1 MHPLSGKKSTTEEEA
16 HPEWLSLQD
25 FCSILSI
32 SPATGRN
39 WLRLGK
45 VTPQKRISNK
55 SYFSHAYVNHL
66 KKSLESGE
74 NTALKSRR
82 NKKYI
87 SGTDI
92 DRSYVSEQSK
102 GPQYLQVLLDNC
114 QKYQLNP
121 DQKAIRILLA
131 ECACQL
137 LLTEAGKAFPP
148 KSSCL
153 AAYLEGVMDLGGYDF
168 LIDDLI
174 PDREAAMSFLHEYP
188 DLFDIL
194 YENVKG
200 DDLLGFLYISLKHLG
215 TRKAMGAYYTPS
227 GVVKK
232 LCRELFPEGDY
243 TGKKILDP
251 CCGTGNFLLHLPE
264 DLPMENIYG
273 KDIDEVSVTISRINL
288 ALRYGIKDR
297 DLLYSH
303 VTCADYLG
311 CDPSEKYD
319 YIMGNPPWGYDFSQ
333 EEKTGLRGRF
343 LTASGSGI
351 ESFVLFIEESLRH
364 LTYGGRLSFVLP
376 ESLLHVKSHRT
387 VRKILCRSCD
397 FEYIEYLGN
406 IFDKV
411 HCPCIIFQVKYT
423 GAHASCVGMKVRQGH
438 RTHQIRADRPLSEEG
453 FHFLTSDREENLLRK
468 IDSIDNK
475 CCLKGNAIFA
485 LGLVTGNNKK
495 YLSSQ
500 KTGSMEGILK
510 GSDLRKYRAKEA
522 SQYIAFK
529 PEVFQ
534 QVAPEAY
541 YRAPEKLLYR
551 FICKQLVFA
560 YDNRQSLSLNS
571 CNLLIPQIEGLSI
584 RYILAVL
591 NSRVAGFYFKN
602 RFHSVKV
609 LRSHVEQIPIP
620 FVEKKQQEEILPYVE
635 SLLGGE
641 KGTDLQEIYDRL
653 DTQIARLYR
662 LSPDDYRL
670 IRESMAEENLFL
682 L

>member
-1 MHPLSGKKSTTEEEA
+1 MQPLSGNNSKAKEPS

-25 FCSILSI
+25 LCSLLSI

-45 VTPQKRISNK
+45 LTPQNRIRKRP
-55 SYFSHAYVNHL
+55 YFSRAYVHGL

-92 DRSYVSEQSK
+92 DRSYVSQESK
-102 GPQYLQVLLDNC
+102 GPQYLQVLLENC
-114 QKYQLNP
+114 KKYQLDLDP
-121 DQKAIRILLA
+121 QEIHTLLA

-137 LLTEAGKAFPP
+137 LLSETGRTFPKKA
-148 KSSCL
+148 SCL
-153 AAYLEGVMDLGGYDF
+153 AAYLEGAMDLGGYDF
-168 LIDDLI
+168 LIDDLV
-174 PDREAAMSFLHEYP
+174 PDRESALSFLHRYP
-188 DLFDIL
+188 DLFAIS

-227 GVVKK
+227 GVVGK
-232 LCRELFPEGDY
+232 LCGELFREGDHA
-243 TGKKILDP
+243 GKTVLDP

-264 DLPMENIYG
+264 DLSIENIYG
-273 KDIDEVSVTISRINL
+273 KDIDEVSITISRINL
-288 ALRYGIKDR
+288 ALRYKTKDK

-303 VTCADYLG
+303 VTCTDYLQS
-311 CDPSEKYD
+311 DPCEQYD
-319 YIMGNPPWGYDFSQ
+319 YIIGNPPWGYDFSP
-333 EEKTGLRGRF
+333 EEKAGLQDRF

-351 ESFVLFIEESLRH
+351 ESFDLFMEESLRH
-364 LTYGGRLSFVLP
+364 LACGGRLSFVLP
-376 ESLLHVKSHRT
+376 ESILHVKSHRP
-387 VRKILCRSCD
+387 VRRILCRSCD
-397 FEYIEYLGN
+397 FQYIEYLGN

-423 GAHASCVGMKVRQGH
+423 GSPASCMGMKVRTGRQA
-438 RTHQIRADRPLSEEG
+438 HQILADRTLSEEG
-453 FHFLTSDREENLLRK
+453 FHFLTSDREEDLLHR
-468 IDSIDNK
+468 IDSIENK
-475 CCLKGNAIFA
+475 CCLKGNAVFA

-500 KTGSMEGILK
+500 KTGSMERIYK
-510 GSDLRKYRAKEA
+510 GSDLCKYRAKDP
-522 SQYIAFK
+522 SQYIEFK
-529 PEVFQ
+529 PDAFQ

-591 NSRVAGFYFKN
+591 NSRVAGFYFTN

-609 LRSHVEQIPIP
+609 LRSHIEQIPIP

-641 KGTDLQEIYDRL
+641 KDTDLQEIYDRL
-653 DTQIARLYR
+653 DVQIAKLYR
-662 LSPDDYRL
+662 LSPDEYRL